1 MSYEDLNKARAAR
14 AAKNEAAA
22 HKGKVKRGRKR
33 KVLVREA
40 EGDVDGDAQEVGP
53 SAPVVKSKEKKARF
67 QGPKPWSAPVA
78 MMYKGSNVI

>member
-1 MSYEDLNKARAAR
+1 M
-14 AAKNEAAA
+14 
-22 HKGKVKRGRKR
+22 
-33 KVLVREA
+33 REA